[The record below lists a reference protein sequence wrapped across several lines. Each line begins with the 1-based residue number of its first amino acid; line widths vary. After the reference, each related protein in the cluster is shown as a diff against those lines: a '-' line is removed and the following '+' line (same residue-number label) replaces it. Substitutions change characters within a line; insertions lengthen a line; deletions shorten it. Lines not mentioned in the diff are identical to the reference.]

1 VVESDFGIQDMVDC
15 GLRRRKIPM
24 SYFSHRATWLSLVES
39 PETLGNTEGGQD
51 IQGNPDEIS
60 LSSGWTSTP
69 DLFEDESTST
79 VEDTAQLEVMRDLR
93 HRLFFHHGE
102 REFGPTLLLDTMRLA
117 RSQNDTEEAVIWY
130 CQARQVAQALVEKQ
144 GDAALI
150 LAWIEID
157 HILAE
162 LQSVRGNF
170 DSSAMYAREGL
181 DIIKR
186 NRFGVDR
193 EARVTE
199 LAVRLFRILGRDR

>member
-1 VVESDFGIQDMVDC
+1 
-15 GLRRRKIPM
+15 M

-39 PETLGNTEGGQD
+39 PESLESRDEERKNQE
-51 IQGNPDEIS
+51 NPDGFS

-69 DLFEDESTST
+69 DLYEDDSSAT

-102 REFGPTLLLDTMRLA
+102 SEFGPTLLADTLRLA
-117 RSQNDTEEAVIWY
+117 RSQTDSEEAVAWY
-130 CQARQVAQALVEKQ
+130 CQARQVAQSLVEKQ
-144 GDAALI
+144 GDAAFI

-157 HILAE
+157 HVLAE
-162 LQSVRGNF
+162 MQSARGNF
-170 DSSAMYAREGL
+170 ESSAMYAREGL

-186 NRFGVDR
+186 NRFGVER